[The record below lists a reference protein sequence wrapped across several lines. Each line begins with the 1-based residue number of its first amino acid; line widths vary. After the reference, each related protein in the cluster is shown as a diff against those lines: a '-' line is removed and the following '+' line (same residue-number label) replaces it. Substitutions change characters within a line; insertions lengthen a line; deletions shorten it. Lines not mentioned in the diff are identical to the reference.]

1 MHDYSKLIVSTENR
15 TALVTINRPE
25 ALNALNSEL
34 LGELEQMFDDLAE
47 RADVSAVILTG
58 SGDKAFVGGADIREL
73 TQLDAPGGRAFS
85 SRGQRLFE
93 RIEAFDKPVIAAVN
107 GYCLG
112 GGCEL
117 AMACHLRVAGR
128 SARFGQPEV
137 KLGLIPGYGGTQRL
151 PRLVGEGRA
160 LELLLTGDMIGADE
174 AFRIGLVDRV
184 VEDGELLKE
193 CTGLAARI
201 VGNGPVAVRCCLDA
215 VRKGRGLPLERALV
229 VEADLF
235 GLVCGTEDMKEGTRA
250 FIEKRKAA
258 FKGR

>member
-1 MHDYSKLIVSTENR
+1 MHDYSKLILSIDNR
-15 TALVTINRPE
+15 IALVTINRPE
-25 ALNALNSEL
+25 ALNALNAEL
-34 LGELEQMFDDLAE
+34 LEELENLFVDLAKN
-47 RADVSAVILTG
+47 RDVSAVIMTG
-58 SGDKAFVGGADIREL
+58 GGDRAFVGGADIREL
-73 TQLDAPGGRAFS
+73 TELDAFAGRAFS
-85 SRGQRLFE
+85 RRGQRLFD
-93 RIEAFDKPVIAAVN
+93 RIEQLNKPVIAAIN

-160 LELLLTGDMIGADE
+160 LELLLTGDMISADE
-174 AFRIGLVDRV
+174 AFRIGLINRV

-193 CTGLAARI
+193 CNGLAARI
-201 VGNGPVAVRCCLDA
+201 VKNGPLSVGGCLEAVR
-215 VRKGRGLPLERALV
+215 VGRGLPLQQALA
-229 VEADLF
+229 VEAGLF
-235 GLVCGTEDMKEGTRA
+235 GLACGTGDMKEGTRA
-250 FIEKRKAA
+250 FIEKRRAV

>member
-1 MHDYSKLIVSTENR
+1 MQDYSMLIVSTENR
-15 TALVTINRPE
+15 TTVVTINRPE

-34 LGELEQMFDDLAE
+34 LGELERLFDDLEE
-47 RADVSAVILTG
+47 RADVSVVILTG
-58 SGDKAFVGGADIREL
+58 GGDKAFVGGADIREL
-73 TQLDAPGGRAFS
+73 TQLDALGGRAFS
-85 SRGQRLFE
+85 GRGQRLFD
-93 RIEAFDKPVIAAVN
+93 RIDQFDKPVIAAVN

-117 AMACHLRVAGR
+117 AMACHLRIAGR

-160 LELLLTGDMIGADE
+160 LELLLTGDMIAADE
-174 AFRIGLVDRV
+174 AFRIGLADRV
-184 VEDGELLKE
+184 VEDDELLKE
-193 CTGLAARI
+193 CAALAARI
-201 VGNGPVAVRCCLDA
+201 VKSGPVAVRYCLDA
-215 VRKGRGLPLERALV
+215 VRKGRGLPLERALA
-229 VEADLF
+229 VEAGLF

>member
-1 MHDYSKLIVSTENR
+1 MDDDSKLILSIDNHM
-15 TALVTINRPE
+15 ALVTINRPE
-25 ALNALNSEL
+25 AMNALNSDL
-34 LGELEQMFDDLAE
+34 LGELERLFDDLAGRSE
-47 RADVSAVILTG
+47 VSVVILTG
-58 SGDKAFVGGADIREL
+58 TGDKAFVGGADIREL
-73 TQLDAPGGRAFS
+73 SRLDAMDGWDFS
-85 SRGQRLFE
+85 TRGQRLFD
-93 RIEAFDKPVIAAVN
+93 RIEQFDKPVIAAVN

-117 AMACHLRVAGR
+117 AMACHLRLAGR

-160 LELLLTGDMIGADE
+160 LELLLTGDMIAADE

-193 CTGLAARI
+193 CAGLAARI
-201 VGNGPVAVRCCLDA
+201 VKNGPVAVGGCLEA
-215 VRKGRGLPLERALV
+215 VRKGRGMPMEQALALEAG
-229 VEADLF
+229 LF
-235 GLVCGTEDMKEGTRA
+235 GLVCGTEDAKEGTRA
-250 FIEKRKAA
+250 FIEKRKAV